1 MRTADLPEVRS
12 LGLFESMDES
22 NFDALVQAAYL
33 QTFPAQLDLIAEG
46 DPADFLHVVIEGCV
60 ELYARAN
67 GRESTMGMVRPVGT
81 FILAAVLK
89 DAVYLMSARTCQKSK
104 VLLIPVEDVRRAFRA
119 DEAFARAIVLEL
131 AGCYRAVVKE
141 HKDIKLRTAI
151 ERLANRLIRYHRD
164 QGGTGRVEL
173 PYDKRTMASLLGM
186 TPENL
191 SRAFNTLKP
200 YGVEVDGTTIRLN
213 DMKALNGL
221 AKPNHLI
228 DDRAT

>member
-89 DAVYLMSARTCQKSK
+89 DAVYLMSARTCQKLK

-164 QGGTGRVEL
+164 QGETGRVEL

-200 YGVEVDGTTIRLN
+200 YGVDVDGTTIRLN

>member
-164 QGGTGRVEL
+164 QGETGRVEL

-200 YGVEVDGTTIRLN
+200 YGVDVDGTTIRLN